1 MFNLPQTFARTRP
14 GLPSSQKATSDL
26 LPTKPRQE
34 CRGFFLAQNF
44 AADSPPKLILFLNRP
59 ERRAFNSGSS
69 FVMFAAISRASSP
82 KVLEI
87 KYGRWGF
94 QQE

>member
-34 CRGFFLAQNF
+34 CRGFFLAQT
-44 AADSPPKLILFLNRP
+44 SPPIAAQAHLFLNRP
-59 ERRAFNSGSS
+59 ERRAFNSGS
-69 FVMFAAISRASSP
+69 FVMFAAIRRASSP

>member
-1 MFNLPQTFARTRP
+1 MP
-14 GLPSSQKATSDL
+14 GLFSCA
-26 LPTKPRQE
+26 
-34 CRGFFLAQNF
+34 NF

-59 ERRAFNSGSS
+59 ERRAFNSGS
-69 FVMFAAISRASSP
+69 FVMFAAIRCASSP

>member
-34 CRGFFLAQNF
+34 CRGFFLRKLRRR
-44 AADSPPKLILFLNRP
+44 SPPKLILFLNRP
-59 ERRAFNSGSS
+59 ERRAFNSGS
-69 FVMFAAISRASSP
+69 FVMFAAIRRASSP

>member
-1 MFNLPQTFARTRP
+1 MP
-14 GLPSSQKATSDL
+14 GLFSCA
-26 LPTKPRQE
+26 
-34 CRGFFLAQNF
+34 NF
-44 AADSPPKLILFLNRP
+44 AADPKLILFLNRP
-59 ERRAFNSGSS
+59 ERRAFNSGS
-69 FVMFAAISRASSP
+69 FVMFDAIRRASSP

>member
-1 MFNLPQTFARTRP
+1 LRKLR
-14 GLPSSQKATSDL
+14 
-26 LPTKPRQE
+26 R
-34 CRGFFLAQNF
+34 R
-44 AADSPPKLILFLNRP
+44 SPPKLILFLNRP